1 MKFTCDR
8 EKLLHA
14 FQMAAGVASSRSP
27 KPILQNIKLELT
39 EDTATLM
46 ATDLEVG
53 IRIEVPGFAVEG
65 AGSAVLPKDRFGRI
79 LRENSD
85 EKLFVEGDGQG
96 MTVRGEHSK
105 FRLPVENPD
114 EYPNVGAFE
123 AEYYFELPARF
134 FRELIR
140 RTVFAT
146 DVESSRYALGGVLL
160 EFSGDRVHGVGTD
173 SRRLARQEGPVTAV
187 GTPTDGETATIVP
200 AAAMRLIER
209 ALADND
215 EEVQLAARDNDV
227 LVKSQRTTIHTR
239 LVEGRFP
246 DWRRVFPTRENAV
259 RIELVVGPFYAA
271 VRQAAILTSEDRRG
285 VEFTFGE
292 GNVVL
297 SGRAAEIGES
307 RIDLPIAYDGTKIP
321 ITLDWR
327 YLADFLNVLDPD
339 QTFTLEIAGPESAAV
354 CSTDDGYG
362 YVVMPLTPDRESRK
376 Q

>member
-1 MKFTCDR
+1 MKFTCER

-14 FQMAAGVASSRSP
+14 FQMASSVAPSRSP
-27 KPILQNIKLELT
+27 KPILQNIKLELS

-46 ATDLEVG
+46 ATDLEMG
-53 IRIEVPGFAVEG
+53 IRIEVPGFAIEA

-79 LRENSD
+79 LRESSD

-96 MTVRGEHSK
+96 LMIRGEHSE

-114 EYPNVGAFE
+114 EYPNVGAFQ
-123 AEYYFELPARF
+123 ADQYFELPARF

-160 EFSGDRVHGVGTD
+160 EISGDRIYGVGTD
-173 SRRLARQEGPVTAV
+173 SRRLARQEGPVAAIGERT
-187 GTPTDGETATIVP
+187 GEETATIVP
-200 AAAMRLIER
+200 APAMRLFER

-215 EEVQLAARDNDV
+215 EEVQLATRENDV
-227 LVKSQRTTIHTR
+227 MIKSQRTTINSR

-246 DWRRVFPTRENAV
+246 DWRRVFPKRDNAV
-259 RIELVVGPFYAA
+259 KIEMVVGPFYAA
-271 VRQAAILTSEDRRG
+271 VRQASILTSDDRRG
-285 VEFTFGE
+285 VEFTFGD

-307 RIDLPIAYDGTKIP
+307 RIEMPIAYDGQPIP

-327 YLADFLNVLDPD
+327 YLSDFLNVLVPD
-339 QTFTLEIAGPESAAV
+339 QTFTLEIASPESAAV

-362 YVVMPLTPDRESRK
+362 YVVMPLTPEREKRK